1 MEDNP
6 SSEEKKKS
14 KLSSLI
20 DHAQENNNTS
30 QYIVHYSENNW
41 ETNEEINLFLDE
53 NATINQLI
61 EESIQKFK
69 NELFYDSIDKKKF
82 IVRIFKKKKKIP
94 NTEYPICNPNSNV
107 KDFGKSHFCLVEN
120 ENEEGKEIKKE
131 DKLEE
136 KKDIIENVNK
146 EKETKNDNIPKNDN
160 SSKNVSDNK
169 EQNNPKTNNN
179 LGETENTNTKIN
191 KPNCRPCIIF

>member
-107 KDFGKSHFCLVEN
+107 KDFGKSREEIFLNGAYYDKLHMDILEN
-120 ENEEGKEIKKE
+120 EFEGDFIK
-131 DKLEE
+131 
-136 KKDIIENVNK
+136 NK
-146 EKETKNDNIPKNDN
+146 HIK
-160 SSKNVSDNK
+160 
-169 EQNNPKTNNN
+169 
-179 LGETENTNTKIN
+179 
-191 KPNCRPCIIF
+191 